1 MGYQPDFDILSL
13 IVIATIIGIAWF
25 IITSI
30 NEARTQKKYNKNKL
44 KYYRELELE
53 KEKKLKR
60 KKYKKKKK

>member
-25 IITSI
+25 VITSSNDSI
-30 NEARTQKKYNKNKL
+30 AQRKYDENELKHYKK
-44 KYYRELELE
+44 LENQ
-53 KEKKLKR
+53 KKLKK

>member
-30 NEARTQKKYNKNKL
+30 NDSRAQRKYDKN
-44 KYYRELELE
+44 ELNHFRVLE
-53 KEKKLKR
+53 KQKEFKK
-60 KKYKKKKK
+60 KKYKKKI

>member
-25 IITSI
+25 VITSI
-30 NEARTQKKYNKNKL
+30 NDSRAQRKYDENEL
-44 KYYRELELE
+44 KHYRELE
-53 KEKKLKR
+53 KQKKLKK